1 MPSAGSQRIA
11 KVVIVFTF
19 FRAFFADGTNVR
31 KNVVKPLCVWIYCW
45 SSGEKSLY
53 LPVVFPTDGSGNTFT
68 RRPMKSLLYQELRDL
83 ARRILDTPEQDLS
96 SLQGQARVLYEKL
109 TVLRYT
115 DGLLE
120 ELRETLEDQT
130 PPHPLAESPALEQT
144 PAAASPAFPQDA
156 SGEKEVPQPA
166 PEFSREEPNISARET
181 PVEEPA
187 KKNEETIASAPKSP
201 ATASTGGKSSSGK
214 SRGKDFDEF
223 QQSLFGE
230 DFFTQELNF
239 DPDEELF
246 EELPVTP
253 PSPSPSLDPEGP
265 LPEETPSA
273 APSLSLDPEGPLPEE
288 TPSAAPSPSQ
298 EPKETPS
305 AAPSPSLDPEGP
317 LPEEASAAAPSPS
330 LDPEGPLPEETPSAA
345 PSPSLDPEGPLP
357 EETPSAASSPSLDPE
372 GPLPEVQ
379 EMEEKPLEES
389 VEVSFSGE
397 QDKESEGTT
406 SFFSFQVIREEE
418 EVSSDDEGSLS
429 AQSVVE
435 TMEEG
440 EPAGEGEVSSEQLGT
455 VIQPEEAAEVPSRDD
470 AIDMQPQEEP
480 QSEAPV
486 VPVEPESSP
495 KEEEPRPTINEVAA
509 EKEQARRP
517 SLNEIL
523 ARSNVRMDMNDRIAF
538 INNLFDGD
546 AEAFEASVRYIF
558 SLTDLDVANEYI
570 IEILKPSY
578 NNWFEKEKYERR
590 FSEIVLHHF
599 IEQEKRR

>member
-1 MPSAGSQRIA
+1 
-11 KVVIVFTF
+11 
-19 FRAFFADGTNVR
+19 
-31 KNVVKPLCVWIYCW
+31 
-45 SSGEKSLY
+45 
-53 LPVVFPTDGSGNTFT
+53 
-68 RRPMKSLLYQELRDL
+68 MKSLLYQELWDL

-187 KKNEETIASAPKSP
+187 KKNEETIASAPKSS

-330 LDPEGPLPEETPSAA
+330 LDPEGPLPEEASAA
-345 PSPSLDPEGPLP
+345 AP
-357 EETPSAASSPSLDPE
+357 SPSLDPE

-389 VEVSFSGE
+389 VELSFSGE

-418 EVSSDDEGSLS
+418 EVLSDDEGSLS

>member
-1 MPSAGSQRIA
+1 
-11 KVVIVFTF
+11 
-19 FRAFFADGTNVR
+19 
-31 KNVVKPLCVWIYCW
+31 
-45 SSGEKSLY
+45 
-53 LPVVFPTDGSGNTFT
+53 
-68 RRPMKSLLYQELRDL
+68 MKSLLYQELRDL

-120 ELRETLEDQT
+120 ELRETMEDQT

-317 LPEEASAAAPSPS
+317 LPEEASA
-330 LDPEGPLPEETPSAA
+330 AA

>member
-1 MPSAGSQRIA
+1 
-11 KVVIVFTF
+11 
-19 FRAFFADGTNVR
+19 
-31 KNVVKPLCVWIYCW
+31 
-45 SSGEKSLY
+45 
-53 LPVVFPTDGSGNTFT
+53 
-68 RRPMKSLLYQELRDL
+68 MKSLLYQELRDL

-144 PAAASPAFPQDA
+144 PAAVSPAFPQDA

-166 PEFSREEPNISARET
+166 PELSREEPNISARET

-187 KKNEETIASAPKSP
+187 KKNGETIASAPKSP

-273 APSLSLDPEGPLPEE
+273 A
-288 TPSAAPSPSQ
+288 
-298 EPKETPS
+298 
-305 AAPSPSLDPEGP
+305 
-317 LPEEASAAAPSPS
+317 
-330 LDPEGPLPEETPSAA
+330 
-345 PSPSLDPEGPLP
+345 
-357 EETPSAASSPSLDPE
+357 SSPSLDPE

-418 EVSSDDEGSLS
+418 DVLSDDEGSLS

-435 TMEEG
+435 TMKEG
-440 EPAGEGEVSSEQLGT
+440 EPLEEGEVSSEQLGT
-455 VIQPEEAAEVPSRDD
+455 AIQPEEAAEVPSGDD

-486 VPVEPESSP
+486 VPVEPESSQ

>member
-1 MPSAGSQRIA
+1 
-11 KVVIVFTF
+11 
-19 FRAFFADGTNVR
+19 
-31 KNVVKPLCVWIYCW
+31 
-45 SSGEKSLY
+45 
-53 LPVVFPTDGSGNTFT
+53 
-68 RRPMKSLLYQELRDL
+68 MKSLLYQELRDL

-187 KKNEETIASAPKSP
+187 KKNGETIASAPKSP

-288 TPSAAPSPSQ
+288 TPSAAPSPS
-298 EPKETPS
+298 
-305 AAPSPSLDPEGP
+305 LDPEGP

-357 EETPSAASSPSLDPE
+357 E
-372 GPLPEVQ
+372 VQ
-379 EMEEKPLEES
+379 EMEEKPLDES
-389 VEVSFSGE
+389 VEGSFSGE

-418 EVSSDDEGSLS
+418 EVLSDDEGSLS

>member
-120 ELRETLEDQT
+120 ELRETMEDQT

-166 PEFSREEPNISARET
+166 PELSREEPNISARET
-181 PVEEPA
+181 PVEESA
-187 KKNEETIASAPKSP
+187 KKNGETIASAPKSP

-273 APSLSLDPEGPLPEE
+273 APSPSLDPEGPLPE
-288 TPSAAPSPSQ
+288 
-298 EPKETPS
+298 ETPS

-330 LDPEGPLPEETPSAA
+330 LDPEGPLPEEASAA
-345 PSPSLDPEGPLP
+345 AP
-357 EETPSAASSPSLDPE
+357 SPSLDPE

-379 EMEEKPLEES
+379 EMEEKPLDES
-389 VEVSFSGE
+389 VEGSFSGE

-418 EVSSDDEGSLS
+418 EVLSDDEGSLS

>member
-1 MPSAGSQRIA
+1 
-11 KVVIVFTF
+11 
-19 FRAFFADGTNVR
+19 
-31 KNVVKPLCVWIYCW
+31 
-45 SSGEKSLY
+45 
-53 LPVVFPTDGSGNTFT
+53 
-68 RRPMKSLLYQELRDL
+68 MKSLLYQELRDL

-115 DGLLE
+115 EGLLE
-120 ELRETLEDQT
+120 ELRETMEDQT

-144 PAAASPAFPQDA
+144 PAAAFPAFPQDA
-156 SGEKEVPQPA
+156 YGEKGIPQPA

-181 PVEEPA
+181 LVEEPA
-187 KKNEETIASAPKSP
+187 KKNGETIASAPKSP

-265 LPEETPSA
+265 LPEEIPS
-273 APSLSLDPEGPLPEE
+273 
-288 TPSAAPSPSQ
+288 
-298 EPKETPS
+298 
-305 AAPSPSLDPEGP
+305 
-317 LPEEASAAAPSPS
+317 AAPSPS

-345 PSPSLDPEGPLP
+345 PSL
-357 EETPSAASSPSLDPE
+357 SLDPE

-379 EMEEKPLEES
+379 EMKEKPLEES

-418 EVSSDDEGSLS
+418 DVLSDDEGSLS

-440 EPAGEGEVSSEQLGT
+440 KPAGEGEVSSEQLGT
-455 VIQPEEAAEVPSRDD
+455 VIQPEEAAEVPSGDD
-470 AIDMQPQEEP
+470 AIDMQHQEEP

-486 VPVEPESSP
+486 VPVEPESSQ

>member
-1 MPSAGSQRIA
+1 
-11 KVVIVFTF
+11 
-19 FRAFFADGTNVR
+19 
-31 KNVVKPLCVWIYCW
+31 
-45 SSGEKSLY
+45 
-53 LPVVFPTDGSGNTFT
+53 
-68 RRPMKSLLYQELRDL
+68 MKSLLYQELRDL

-120 ELRETLEDQT
+120 ELRETMEDQT

-166 PEFSREEPNISARET
+166 PELSREEPNISARET
-181 PVEEPA
+181 PVEESA
-187 KKNEETIASAPKSP
+187 KKNGETIASAPKSP

-273 APSLSLDPEGPLPEE
+273 APSLSLDPEGPLPE
-288 TPSAAPSPSQ
+288 
-298 EPKETPS
+298 ETPS

-406 SFFSFQVIREEE
+406 SFFSFQMICEEE
-418 EVSSDDEGSLS
+418 EVLSDDEGSLS

>member
-120 ELRETLEDQT
+120 ELRETMEDQT

-166 PEFSREEPNISARET
+166 PELSREEPNISARET
-181 PVEEPA
+181 PVEESA
-187 KKNEETIASAPKSP
+187 KKNGETIASAPKSP

-265 LPEETPSA
+265 LPE
-273 APSLSLDPEGPLPEE
+273 
-288 TPSAAPSPSQ
+288 
-298 EPKETPS
+298 ETPS

-406 SFFSFQVIREEE
+406 SFFSFQMICEEE
-418 EVSSDDEGSLS
+418 EVLSDDEGSLS

>member
-1 MPSAGSQRIA
+1 
-11 KVVIVFTF
+11 
-19 FRAFFADGTNVR
+19 
-31 KNVVKPLCVWIYCW
+31 
-45 SSGEKSLY
+45 
-53 LPVVFPTDGSGNTFT
+53 
-68 RRPMKSLLYQELRDL
+68 MKSLLYQELRDL

-130 PPHPLAESPALEQT
+130 PPPPLAESPALEQT

-166 PEFSREEPNISARET
+166 PELSREEPNISARET

-187 KKNEETIASAPKSP
+187 KKNGETIASAPKSP

-273 APSLSLDPEGPLPEE
+273 APSPSLDPEGPLPEE
-288 TPSAAPSPSQ
+288 TPSAAPSS
-298 EPKETPS
+298 
-305 AAPSPSLDPEGP
+305 SLDPEGP

-330 LDPEGPLPEETPSAA
+330 LDPEGPLPEEASAA
-345 PSPSLDPEGPLP
+345 AP
-357 EETPSAASSPSLDPE
+357 SPSLDPE

-418 EVSSDDEGSLS
+418 EVLSDDEGSLS